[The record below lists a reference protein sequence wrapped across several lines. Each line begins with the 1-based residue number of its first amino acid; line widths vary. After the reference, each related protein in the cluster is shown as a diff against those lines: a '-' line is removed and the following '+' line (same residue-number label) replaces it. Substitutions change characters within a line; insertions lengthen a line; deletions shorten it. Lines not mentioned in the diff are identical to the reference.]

1 MGGTYRWRLA
11 AQRRQPPGTPQD
23 GLGEASRSMV
33 SEATVPWAV
42 ITTTPKIARTRRIE
56 ALGCR
61 DCSKAVLDACVMG
74 VSEAH
79 NEPVALNDTT
89 CLMEL
94 TREARHESR
103 TEGRRSR
110 LNLGHEHSGAPAGG
124 TTWGRAQLDR
134 TKTHGLTFG
143 QSTRPDTYHLTR
155 PDTDVF

>member
-1 MGGTYRWRLA
+1 MA
-11 AQRRQPPGTPQD
+11 PRRTAKATTRNTPGRT
-23 GLGEASRSMV
+23 GEASRSMV
-33 SEATVPWAV
+33 SGRGQVPWAV
-42 ITTTPKIARTRRIE
+42 IITTPKIARTRRIE
-56 ALGCR
+56 ELDCR
-61 DCSKAVLDACVMG
+61 ECSKATLDACSMG

-124 TTWGRAQLDR
+124 TTWGRAQLGE

-143 QSTRPDTYHLTR
+143 QSTRRDTYHLTR